1 MITALSF
8 VKLYINIDIF
18 FQHSLCMELSS
29 THPQFYRCWNL
40 SWVFWLFWDLLLFL
54 FRGAF
59 EVCRPFEGRDTLKKS
74 NIHKRA
80 LTVRPGS
87 EVNQFLEF
95 QCLTW
100 LLCFLIPQRF
110 TTKIDSYVAKWLSRV
125 TLEWVWKTL
134 SGRKKKLLKSFRSL
148 YNWKKVSILNQRLL
162 FKIFFQNIY

>member
-1 MITALSF
+1 MKTALSF

-29 THPQFYRCWNL
+29 THPQFYSCWNL

-74 NIHKRA
+74 KIQKRA

-87 EVNQFLEF
+87 EVNQFLSLEF

-110 TTKIDSYVAKWLSRV
+110 ITKIDSYVAKGARSTHSTSACSRCR
-125 TLEWVWKTL
+125 THAMCLQFFPWKWIPL
-134 SGRKKKLLKSFRSL
+134 
-148 YNWKKVSILNQRLL
+148 I
-162 FKIFFQNIY
+162 

>member
-1 MITALSF
+1 
-8 VKLYINIDIF
+8 
-18 FQHSLCMELSS
+18 MELSS

-87 EVNQFLEF
+87 EVNKILSLEF

-110 TTKIDSYVAKWLSRV
+110 ITKIDSYVAKGARNTHSTSACSRCR
-125 TLEWVWKTL
+125 THAMCLQN
-134 SGRKKKLLKSFRSL
+134 FCDRSVRGSCAHL
-148 YNWKKVSILNQRLL
+148 QEAHWGNRRPWPRHERGGATGSQQR
-162 FKIFFQNIY
+162 IESSRQS